1 MKKRQADFVRKYMR
15 ELRHALPINYP
26 NQKKNSA
33 FNKTKPD

>member
-26 NQKKNSA
+26 NQKNSA